1 MAEHSQ
7 TKHRLEQASK
17 KTIAKPSWLRQIL
30 YQDISESRLDLAF
43 SGALLT
49 FLFGIFLS
57 LVFGINFSIASDRRI
72 SPDMQNTSSGQYQ
85 APVQI
90 AKNIPQDSLI
100 PRLDIVSPAVP
111 NKQSKNVYKELV
123 AETKPPKS
131 NHKYEARNPVKAQ
144 KRVPLS
150 NKISRAPNF
159 THVKGNNA
167 PWLKFSARTPTQ
179 NGQPAIAIVID
190 DLGLNQKRT
199 AIVIDLP
206 APITL
211 AFMPY
216 GYHLSKHTKRAR
228 KNGHELLVHMP
239 MEPLNAGT
247 NPGKNALLI
256 GLTDKQLISRI
267 KWNLSQFPNFIGIN
281 NHMGSKFTTW
291 DRGMKLVVQIL
302 KDRGL
307 MFLDSKT
314 TKDTV
319 GFRLA
324 QALNVPHAVRDVF
337 LDNEISIESISQQL
351 KVLEKVARKK
361 GTAIGVGHPHDA
373 TIKALRD
380 WIPSAKKRGFMIV
393 PVSTIVKRK
402 LQSG

>member
-7 TKHRLEQASK
+7 SKHRLEQTSK
-17 KTIAKPSWLRQIL
+17 KTIAKLSWLRQIL
-30 YQDISESRLDLAF
+30 YQDNSELRLDLAF
-43 SGALLT
+43 SGALVT

-57 LVFGINFSIASDRRI
+57 LVFGINFSIASDRPI
-72 SPDMQNTSSGQYQ
+72 SPELQNTSSEQYQ

-100 PRLDIVSPAVP
+100 PRINIISPAVP

-144 KRVPLS
+144 KRVPVS
-150 NKISRAPNF
+150 NKISRVPNF
-159 THVKGNNA
+159 SNA
-167 PWLKFSARTPTQ
+167 AWLKFSARTPTQ

-199 AIVIDLP
+199 SIVIDLP

-239 MEPLNAGT
+239 MEPLNAST

-302 KDRGL
+302 KNRGL

-337 LDNEISIESISQQL
+337 LDNEISVESISQQL
-351 KVLEKVARKK
+351 KVLEKVASKK
-361 GTAIGVGHPHDA
+361 GSAIGVGHPHDA

>member
-30 YQDISESRLDLAF
+30 YQDMSELRLDLAF
-43 SGALLT
+43 SGALLI

-72 SPDMQNTSSGQYQ
+72 SPYMQNTSSGQYQ

-100 PRLDIVSPAVP
+100 PRLDIVSRAVP

-167 PWLKFSARTPTQ
+167 PWLKFSARTPMQ

-199 AIVIDLP
+199 GIVIDLP

-380 WIPSAKKRGFMIV
+380 WIPSAKKRGFVIV

-402 LQSG
+402 LQ

>member
-7 TKHRLEQASK
+7 SKHRLEQTSK
-17 KTIAKPSWLRQIL
+17 KPIAKLSWLQQIL
-30 YQDISESRLDLAF
+30 YQEIAELRLNLAF
-43 SGALLT
+43 SRALAT
-49 FLFGIFLS
+49 FLLGIVLS
-57 LVFGINFSIASDRRI
+57 LVFGINFSIASDRWI
-72 SPDMQNTSSGQYQ
+72 SPELQKTSSQQYQ

-90 AKNIPQDSLI
+90 AQNIPQDTPI
-100 PRLDIVSPAVP
+100 PRLNVISPAAP
-111 NKQSKNVYKELV
+111 NKQSENVYNELIV
-123 AETKPPKS
+123 ETKPPKS
-131 NHKYEARNPVKAQ
+131 KHKYGAHNPVKAQ
-144 KRVPLS
+144 KLVPVP
-150 NKISRAPNF
+150 NKISRVPNF
-159 THVKGNNA
+159 AKGNNA

-199 AIVIDLP
+199 GIVIDLP

-239 MEPLNAGT
+239 MEPLNATT

-267 KWNLSQFPNFIGIN
+267 KWNLSQFPDFIGIN
-281 NHMGSKFTTW
+281 NHMGSKFTAW
-291 DRGMKLVVQIL
+291 DRGMRLVVQIL

-373 TIKALRD
+373 TIQALRD
-380 WIPSAKKRGFMIV
+380 WIPGAKKRGFMIV